1 MPADGEIEPR
11 LGMTDDDPAE
21 VRQYD
26 AASGTW
32 SEWIEEGD
40 FRRRI
45 KGHPRY
51 AEWSKEIREKIKAE
65 RERRTEAEAL
75 APRIVAEPR
84 EAQAAPAGEDLT
96 LLEKRDRLRAY
107 LQQHPGTRIMDL
119 ELHQDAERGPLFIL
133 AKKLLQRGELLE
145 HPKTRALMIK
155 GEQLPA
161 GEITVL
167 IRQDL
172 PMIRDSEGRDRKLAR
187 GDLITLPDSTARAL
201 ITKGLAEEAWVPRPA
216 PEDVSLAAPEASAGI
231 EDTSQADHETEAELA
246 GDGATNGEL
255 DRPPL
260 PAETLP
266 EQPGA
271 EAMLDR
277 PHPDSLEGAAAR
289 LEFTRR
295 CKEEERRVAA
305 AHKRPIKLHEIRRD
319 AAGELLISAEIDGEC
334 REWRYDAL
342 EAEFTDHAEN
352 YPLMALEMLQY
363 KKRAFLEPKGTS
375 SARGTSKGNG
385 TNEKRLRLPEGE
397 IWAESVGDKT
407 TIGFSTV
414 RNAEIITRTVA
425 EWKGIEPEFAK
436 LIEEEYE
443 YVKDVYN
450 LPGRPDT
457 EREDKSLLKD
467 IIKVLDSFTDLP
479 PGEGKSNGKDSPYR
493 TSTAAHI
500 ICSAFYDMV
509 AVRPGLLPVAETKTG
524 KTRLITINAL
534 ISYRGFSIG
543 APTEAVVLRALGS
556 YHVTLCIDECSDT
569 AEVLPLILTI
579 YKLSFD
585 GQNIAR
591 CDLYDQRRIITYPCK
606 GFVTLSLKSLDKVP
620 EDSINRGVV
629 VHLGYKTRDLEFLEP
644 SHPKFAPLF
653 KDLRTRV
660 AALRLRALAG
670 RIDVPGALDR
680 AGELAR
686 RKYSFGNKEYEL
698 DSRDFTKAQ
707 TLLLP
712 VVLMGE
718 NERQVKDVME
728 VMLRSKIEGEDAQ
741 GQSFA
746 AKCWQALYDEVVTLW
761 SGAGGPK
768 LDKDGVPVP
777 MKGREITTKMI
788 ADTVRENLKNEGELL
803 KDEDLKTRSVTEAL
817 RSLLFE
823 FEPGAQRASYLVT
836 DRPSFSMGWRNCVRK
851 YGEPKGNAYEVNKGA

>member
-145 HPKTRALMIK
+145 HPKTRALSFK
-155 GEQLPA
+155 GELPA

-295 CKEEERRVAA
+295 CKEEERRAA
-305 AHKRPIKLHEIRRD
+305 AAPKRSIKLREVRKD
-319 AAGELLISAEIDGEC
+319 GAGELLITAEIDGER
-334 REWRYDAL
+334 REWRYADL
-342 EAEFTDHAEN
+342 EAELADHVEN
-352 YPLMALEMLQY
+352 YPPMALEMLQD
-363 KKRAFLEPKGTS
+363 KKRAFLEPPRAP
-375 SARGTSKGNG
+375 SARGASKGSGANK
-385 TNEKRLRLPEGE
+385 KRPKLPEGE
-397 IWAESVGDKT
+397 IWVEDGEGTAVV
-407 TIGFSTV
+407 GFSSV
-414 RNAEIITRTVA
+414 RDGEIITRTLA
-425 EWKGIEPEFAK
+425 EWREAEPELAE

-443 YVKDVYN
+443 YARGVYN

-457 EREDKSLLKD
+457 EREDKSLLRD
-467 IIKVLDSFTDLP
+467 IVKVLDGFIDLP
-479 PGEGKSNGKDSPYR
+479 PGEGKTNGKDSPYR
-493 TSTAAHI
+493 ISTAAHI
-500 ICSAFYDMV
+500 ACSAFYDMV
-509 AVRPGLLPVAETKTG
+509 AVRPGLMPVAETKTG
-524 KTRLITINAL
+524 KTRLITCCAL
-534 ISYRGFSIG
+534 SSYRGFSIG

-585 GQNIAR
+585 GQNVAR
-591 CDLYDQRRIITYPCK
+591 CHLNDQRKIITYPCK
-606 GFVTLSLKSLDKVP
+606 GFVTLSLKNLDKVP
-620 EDSINRGVV
+620 DDSINRGVV
-629 VHLGYKTRDLEFLEP
+629 VHLGYKTRELEYLEP

-653 KDLRTRV
+653 KGLRTRI
-660 AALRLRALAG
+660 AALRLRAQAG
-670 RIDVPGALDR
+670 RIDVPEALDR

-686 RKYSFGNKEYEL
+686 RKYSFGDREYEL

-712 VVLMGE
+712 IVVMGE
-718 NERQVKDVME
+718 NERQIKDVME

-746 AKCWQALYDEVVTLW
+746 AKCWQALYDEVMTLW

-768 LDKDGVPVP
+768 RRTHAPA
-777 MKGREITTKMI
+777 RH
-788 ADTVRENLKNEGELL
+788 
-803 KDEDLKTRSVTEAL
+803 
-817 RSLLFE
+817 
-823 FEPGAQRASYLVT
+823 
-836 DRPSFSMGWRNCVRK
+836 
-851 YGEPKGNAYEVNKGA
+851 